1 MSLMTAVTPVG
12 AAFSG
17 KPRRVTWERTW
28 AYGGGP
34 FAQQGWP
41 AQNIHTDAQY
51 ARSVGLAEPNVAGTQ
66 TQGYIVQLLIELF
79 GEQWLSHGK
88 LYDLKFIR
96 PIPIGATIQ
105 VHAQVLS
112 RESDE
117 AAIKYT
123 LAVRC
128 LIHNSEETVI
138 ARAMGW
144 L

>member
-1 MSLMTAVTPVG
+1 MSLMTASTPVG
-12 AAFSG
+12 ATFSG
-17 KPRRVTWERTW
+17 QPRHVTWERTW
-28 AYGGGP
+28 AYAGGP

-66 TQGYIVQLLIELF
+66 AQGYIVQLLVDLF

-96 PIPIGATIQ
+96 AIPIGAIIQ

-112 RESDE
+112 RESE
-117 AAIKYT
+117 GAAIRYT

-128 LIHNSEETVI
+128 LVQSGEETII
-138 ARAMGW
+138 ARAVGW